1 MPSVRIGVL
10 ISGGGSNLQAL
21 IDNIHLGGINAK
33 IELVI
38 SNKKDAYGLQRSQ
51 KAGIESKYIDP
62 DYFLDNE
69 DYCLRLIQEF
79 KNKEVDLIVLAG
91 FLKILSKKFISMYP
105 NKVINIHPSL
115 IPSFSGKHYYGI
127 KVHEAALNYGVK
139 YTGATVHF
147 VDEGM
152 DTGPIILQDV
162 VKIDPDDTAKSLQE
176 KVLKIEHEILV
187 KAVKLYCKGKILVRG
202 RKVIII

>member
-21 IDNIHLGGINAK
+21 IDNIHLGDINAK

-38 SNKKDAYGLQRSQ
+38 SNKKDAYGLQRSK
-51 KAGIESKYIDP
+51 KAGIESKYINP
-62 DYFLDNE
+62 DYFLNNE
-69 DYCLRLIQEF
+69 DYCLKLIEEF

-105 NKVINIHPSL
+105 NKIINIHPSL
-115 IPSFSGKHYYGI
+115 IPSFSGKYYYGI
-127 KVHEAALNYGVK
+127 KVHQAALNYGVK

-147 VDEGM
+147 VDEGT

-176 KVLKIEHEILV
+176 KVLKIEHKILV
-187 KAVKLYCKGKILVRG
+187 KAVKLYSEKKILVRG